1 MNKLKLF
8 FVLMLMASI
17 TYAQDYKSAKRLSFE
32 PALEPFY
39 HGVASGDPLSDRV
52 IIWTRITTETPG
64 TINISWRIA
73 TDTAFSNIVQTGT
86 TTTDE
91 TKDHTVKVD
100 VTGLQPSTYYYY
112 QFEHE
117 GKKSLIGRTKTAPTG
132 DNDFLR
138 FAVVSCNDY
147 QNGYFNAFKHISE
160 RNDIDAVLHLG
171 DYIYEYAATS
181 SPGAPGRTHEPT
193 NEIITLSDYR
203 GRYSHYRLDPDL
215 RAAHQQHPF
224 VCVWDDHE
232 TANNAWEGGAENH
245 TPGTEG
251 NWADRKNAGVQA
263 NLEWLPIR
271 QPDVNEPVKIW
282 RKIRY
287 GDLAE
292 IFFLDTRLY
301 GRSEQGGNPEDPN
314 RTLLGTDQF
323 NWLKSELSASTS
335 QWKVL
340 AQQVMMAPLKLPAAL
355 GGGILNNDQW
365 DGYNYERQQLYNYI
379 KNNNLNNIVV
389 LTGDIHT
396 SWAND
401 LPDSNYNGTTGANSV
416 GVEFVATSI
425 TSSNSVAGNLPSAL
439 VPLFQSANPHIKYF
453 NLSDHGYFV
462 LDLSK
467 SKAQAD
473 WNFVSTIQSQ
483 TFTASTPASWFCN
496 DQEPFLRQASA
507 VANSNVNPNNA
518 PFAPQPNLAVSVND
532 KADKVVIVSTFPNPF
547 QNEFVVQFYAE
558 QNKKTDLKLID
569 ASGKMV
575 LNETYHQPLVGI
587 NYMKVNTEKLAPGN
601 YILIMESAGD
611 TFSKNVLKVK

>member
-1 MNKLKLF
+1 MKKLMSAIF
-8 FVLMLMASI
+8 FATLYFVVV
-17 TYAQDYKSAKRLSFE
+17 AQDYKSAQRLSFE

-52 IIWTRITTETPG
+52 IIWTRITSQTTG
-64 TINISWRIA
+64 TLNATWVMA
-73 TDTAFSNIVQTGT
+73 TDTGLTNVVQSGNT
-86 TTTDE
+86 TTNDA
-91 TKDHTVKVD
+91 KDYTIKVD
-100 VTGLQPSTYYYY
+100 VAGLQPSTYYYY
-112 QFEHE
+112 QFEHD

-224 VCVWDDHE
+224 VTVWDDHE

-251 NWADRKNAGVQA
+251 NWTDRKNAGVQA

-323 NWLKSELSASTS
+323 SWLKSELSASTS

-340 AQQVMMAPLKLPAAL
+340 AQQVMVAPLKLPAVL

-365 DGYNYERQQLYNYI
+365 DGYNYERQQLYNHVR
-379 KNNNLNNIVV
+379 NNNIENMVV

-401 LPDSNYNGTTGANSV
+401 LPDSNYNGTTGANSA

-425 TSSNSVAGNLPSAL
+425 TSGNSEANVPNSL
-439 VPLFQSANPHIKYF
+439 VSLFQAANPHIKYF
-453 NLSDHGYFV
+453 NLTEHGYFI

-467 SKAQAD
+467 AKAQAD
-473 WNFVSTIQSQ
+473 WNFVSTIESQ
-483 TFTASTPASWFCN
+483 TYTSSVAASWYAN
-496 DQEPFLRQASA
+496 NQERFLREATA
-507 VANSNVNPNNA
+507 PANSNVNPNNA
-518 PFAPQPNLAVSVND
+518 PLAPTSNLAVGIA
-532 KADKVVIVSTFPNPF
+532 KAKDNVVVVGTFPNPF
-547 QNEFVVQFYAE
+547 QNEFVVQFYVE
-558 QNKKTDLKLID
+558 ESKKTSLKVID
-569 ASGKMV
+569 VLGKTV
-575 LNETYHQPLVGI
+575 LTETYVPNKGI
-587 NYMKVNTEKLAPGN
+587 NYVKVNAEKLLQGN
-601 YILIMESAGD
+601 YILLMETGKD
-611 TFSKNVLKVK
+611 TYRKNIVKVN